1 MSDEKKEEIEII
13 KDLSIEGDFRLGP
26 FKIIEELGHGT
37 FSVVYSGIHE
47 QIKEKVS
54 IKQLKK
60 SELNNEKRLSSEI
73 NIQKKLFHP
82 NICQMYCAIDQQYYL
97 FLINELCP
105 GKDIL
110 QNIIDNS
117 YSPFS
122 EEQACRI
129 FQQIISG
136 LEYMHKNFICHRDI
150 KPENILVINQDDNN
164 VLIKIID
171 FGFSTSFAGDI
182 ILTDTCCSPSYAAP
196 EILKKKYKGDQID
209 IWSSGIVLYV
219 MVYGRLPFDQDNMKE
234 LVYHIK
240 NGIYSLPNTISEE
253 CQDLIKKIIQ
263 VNPDKRITLHEI
275 KNHPWMKKFNFNL
288 MKSPGLSIN
297 KEILPV
303 DIDIVK
309 EIAGKNRKKIHNV
322 VDDIIKN
329 RHNSNTLSY
338 YLRVKHKI
346 KRGEKSISDL
356 SYDSELFL
364 NYIQNEKSKIEYWKG
379 DLDSRVKALEEEIFE
394 SFDKEERSN
403 DLDNEKEEVKSK
415 NKENMTHVK
424 DDKFIKDIDKEE
436 IKNKN
441 DNDINKNIFCQKI
454 PIVLFAHNIVLD
466 IINKASEKAEKK
478 EKTLNSLKKKKI
490 DIKQFDKKNFM
501 KDAHVDDNLD
511 EHNKYEDFMKK
522 QLTLFKNNNCLDNR
536 NKNIYIKL
544 DNEDCKESQQSK
556 QQIINGKKMT
566 KIKLPIVDRQTNTER
581 KKKIIFNNNLIKA
594 EEDINIKSSNK
605 SNHNNILNCFSIKN
619 FITLK
624 NKDNNIDSSEEEIP
638 FKKHKKVKILLKD
651 KKKIDQDSNDEVK
664 EIEEINMEEINIGRI
679 KKDEF
684 INFEKET
691 SDYSFQT
698 NSPSSK
704 IEIVLKSILN
714 DFTIIDKKENEVN
727 YKCQKID
734 DKGEKIIFNIQI
746 INENEN
752 SNVLTWKLENGD
764 LNSFEELFYMIKN
777 IFNLS

>member
-1 MSDEKKEEIEII
+1 MSDEKQEEIEII
-13 KDLSIEGDFRLGP
+13 KDILIEGDFRLGP
-26 FKIIEELGHGT
+26 FYVIEELGQGT

-47 QIKEKVS
+47 QIKEEVA

-73 NIQKKLFHP
+73 NMQKKLFHP
-82 NICQMYCAIDQQYYL
+82 NICQMYCAIDQQHYL

-110 QNIIDNS
+110 QNIIDHS

-136 LEYMHKNFICHRDI
+136 LEYMHKNLICHRDI
-150 KPENILVINQDDNN
+150 KPENILVINPDDKN
-164 VLIKIID
+164 VIIKIID
-171 FGFSTSFAGDI
+171 FGFSRSFAGDI
-182 ILTDTCCSPSYAAP
+182 ILTDTCCSPAYAAP
-196 EILKKKYKGDQID
+196 EILKRKYKGDQID
-209 IWSSGIVLYV
+209 IWSCGIVLYV
-219 MVYGRLPFDQDNMKE
+219 MVYGVLPFDQNNMKD
-234 LVYHIK
+234 LVYHVK
-240 NGIYSLPNTISEE
+240 NGIYSLPNTISRE

-263 VNPDKRITLHEI
+263 VNPDKRITIQEI

-288 MKSPGLSIN
+288 MKSPGVSIN
-297 KEILPV
+297 EEIIPV
-303 DIDIVK
+303 DTDIVK
-309 EIAGKNRKKIHNV
+309 EMTGKDRKKIHEV

-329 RHNSNTLSY
+329 RHNLNTLSY
-338 YLRVKHKI
+338 YLRVKQKI

-356 SYDSELFL
+356 SCNSELFL
-364 NYIQNEKSKIEYWKG
+364 NYIKNEKSKIKYWKG
-379 DLDSRVKALEEEIFE
+379 DLDSRVKALEEEIFNSLE
-394 SFDKEERSN
+394 IDNKSEEIHPTN
-403 DLDNEKEEVKSK
+403 KDN
-415 NKENMTHVK
+415 MAHIK
-424 DDKFIKDIDKEE
+424 DDKIIKDIDKKE
-436 IKNKN
+436 NKN
-441 DNDINKNIFCQKI
+441 SNENENDINKNIFNEKI
-454 PIVLFAHNIVLD
+454 SIVLFAHNILLD

-490 DIKQFDKKNFM
+490 NINKFDQKYFM
-501 KDAHVDDNLD
+501 KDEQTKNNSDDNLD
-511 EHNKYEDFMKK
+511 EQNNNKYEDFMKK
-522 QLTLFKNNNCLDNR
+522 QLTLYNNNNCLDNR
-536 NKNIYIKL
+536 SKNIYIKL
-544 DNEDCKESQQSK
+544 NNEDCEESK

-566 KIKLPIVDRQTNTER
+566 KIKLPTVDRQINTER
-581 KKKIIFNNNLIKA
+581 KKKIIFNNIIIKG

-605 SNHNNILNCFSIKN
+605 SKHNILNCFSIQN
-619 FITLK
+619 FISLQ

-651 KKKIDQDSNDEVK
+651 KNKIDPDPNEEVK
-664 EIEEINMEEINIGRI
+664 EIEEINMDEINMNGI
-679 KKDEF
+679 KTED
-684 INFEKET
+684 INFEREINK
-691 SDYSFQT
+691 YSFQT
-698 NSPSSK
+698 DGSASK

-714 DFTIIDKKENEVN
+714 DLTIIDKNDNEVN

-746 INENEN
+746 VNENEN

>member
-60 SELNNEKRLSSEI
+60 SELNNEKRLSSEM

-82 NICQMYCAIDQQYYL
+82 NICQMYCAIDQQHYL

-164 VLIKIID
+164 ALIKIID

-309 EIAGKNRKKIHNV
+309 EITGKNRKKIHNV

-364 NYIQNEKSKIEYWKG
+364 NYIQNEKSKIEYWNG

-394 SFDKEERSN
+394 SFDKEEKSN

-415 NKENMTHVK
+415 NKENMTNVK

-436 IKNKN
+436 NKNKN
-441 DNDINKNIFCQKI
+441 DNDTNKNIFCQKI

-544 DNEDCKESQQSK
+544 DNEDCKESQKSK

-605 SNHNNILNCFSIKN
+605 SNHNNILNCFSIQN

-651 KKKIDQDSNDEVK
+651 KNKIDQDPNDEVK
-664 EIEEINMEEINIGRI
+664 EIEEINMDEINIGGI